1 MELFEFDDDYVRRLR
16 EGDRDTATHF
26 HAYFRDLLLLKLRRR
41 LSSMD
46 AIDEVRQEVFARSIE
61 RLADLRDARKLGAFV
76 NAICNRV
83 LMEYY
88 RAEGRTEA
96 LEEQADIAD
105 EDVDPDSMF
114 DTARNTARV
123 RRVMET
129 LPARDA
135 EILRAVFLEEGDKEE
150 VCRRLGIDRDY
161 LRVLLHR
168 AKKTFRTRYL
178 RRKSGRLSI
187 SETFGGRTTLRM

>member
-16 EGDRDTATHF
+16 EGDRDTAAHF

-41 LSSMD
+41 LTSMD
-46 AIDEVRQEVFARSIE
+46 AIDEVRQEVFARSIA
-61 RLADLRDARKLGAFV
+61 RLGHLRDARKLGSFV
-76 NAICNRV
+76 NSICNRV

-96 LEEQADIAD
+96 LDGQMDVAD
-105 EDVDPDSMF
+105 EGDVETTF
-114 DTARNTARV
+114 ETARNTARV
-123 RRVMET
+123 RLVLAT
-129 LPARDA
+129 LPERDA
-135 EILRAVFLEEGDKEE
+135 EILRVVFLEEGDKEE
-150 VCRRLGIDRDY
+150 VCRRLGVDRDY

-168 AKKTFRTRYL
+168 AKKAFRMRYL

-187 SETFGGRTTLRM
+187 SETFGGRTTLQM